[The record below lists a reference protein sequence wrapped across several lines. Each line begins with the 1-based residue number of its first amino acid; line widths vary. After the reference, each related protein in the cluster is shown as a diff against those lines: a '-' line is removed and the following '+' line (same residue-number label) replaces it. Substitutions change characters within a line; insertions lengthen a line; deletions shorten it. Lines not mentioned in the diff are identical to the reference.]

1 MAVGIIRHGNGP
13 PVDESPLEDFIRTL
27 SQLPAE
33 EWQKRIAALEAL
45 VKSIPDHS
53 TSANAEDG
61 DLGVAFPVTPSSAPR
76 ENSGVSVAAANNSN
90 VVVPWYRSSRS
101 VRKLSPPLKN
111 LILDARSAVVK
122 EATELIGTLMIVKLQ
137 PLPAAVEAI
146 GGEGVGGDNKVGSDD
161 DDALKT
167 PSKSK
172 SNDQAPPAFVG
183 RLLFKDLIVPV
194 LQLSAQTVKVIRS
207 YGVSMMLDIIPHC
220 RVKSSLVILSEKMRS
235 DKNRSVREDCARYL
249 RCVLETWPWDDE
261 SSQRNVNITSRKEER
276 LSVDSARQVGNGLGR
291 ALSDPAQP
299 VRNEAKRGFQVLF
312 QRFRSVWNE
321 VMRAG
326 VIRDV
331 RLRKTLLEAAAKAD
345 GGNIFEDIASLDD
358 MSLNSLGQGS
368 FASMRSGTS
377 YRSYASR
384 GMSVR
389 SNQPGGGGGHHHV
402 IPSVIGT
409 PQQRPKPSY
418 GLSDS
423 SPSYL
428 KGTAA
433 SSTRIAEREKYGSSP
448 SPAKAAHDYSANVYV
463 TTTGQVMATPSPR
476 AKFHKPTPI
485 GDDGEG
491 NRTTQPFA
499 SLLRT
504 PQHPRSSSRKTTAY
518 SSGATPSRGHHSREY
533 NQKSSKVLRKRLSCR
548 ITGIT
553 PVVSSLDDDWNNLSR
568 INESDDNCAQ
578 TNNED
583 GNGAEIAAVAM
594 EVLAAHLS
602 HLEEMEA
609 EVAKE
614 KKILLDLGKQFG
626 ILDIEGLKSSHF
638 HGHLATL
645 SEEQVCDYFESV
657 HVCADQQRIASEK
670 LLKEM
675 ENISKGGEPCK
686 NVVNTVEKRELAQSP
701 MNGFHLDTVQKELD
715 DLFDD

>member
-1 MAVGIIRHGNGP
+1 M
-13 PVDESPLEDFIRTL
+13 
-27 SQLPAE
+27 
-33 EWQKRIAALEAL
+33 
-45 VKSIPDHS
+45 KSIPDHS

-61 DLGVAFPVTPSSAPR
+61 DIGTAFPVTPSSAPR
-76 ENSGVSVAAANNSN
+76 ADGGAGVAAAKN
-90 VVVPWYRSSRS
+90 VNAVVPWYRSSRS
-101 VRKLSPPLKN
+101 VRKLASPLKN

-146 GGEGVGGDNKVGSDD
+146 GGDGEGGDNKVGSDD
-161 DDALKT
+161 GDALKT
-167 PSKSK
+167 PSKPK
-172 SNDQAPPAFVG
+172 HNDQTPPAFVG
-183 RLLFKDLIVPV
+183 RLLFKDLIVPI

-207 YGVSMMLDIIPHC
+207 YGVSMMLDIMPHC
-220 RVKSSLVILSEKMRS
+220 RVKSSLVILLEKMRS
-235 DKNRSVREDCARYL
+235 DKNRNVREDCARYL

-261 SSQRNVNITSRKEER
+261 SSQDIMITTSRKEER
-276 LSVDSARQVGNGLGR
+276 LSMDSARQVGNGLGR

-331 RLRKTLLEAAAKAD
+331 RLRKTLLEAAAKSD
-345 GGNIFEDIASLDD
+345 GGNLFEDIASLDD

-368 FASMRSGTS
+368 FASMKSGTS

-389 SNQPGGGGGHHHV
+389 SNQPGGGGSNHHV
-402 IPSVIGT
+402 IPLVIGT
-409 PQQRPKPSY
+409 PQQRPKPRY

-428 KGTAA
+428 RGTAA
-433 SSTRIAEREKYGSSP
+433 SSTRVAEREKYGSSP

-476 AKFHKPTPI
+476 SKFHKPTPI
-485 GDDGEG
+485 GNDGEG
-491 NRTTQPFA
+491 NTTTQPFA

-504 PQHPRSSSRKTTAY
+504 PQHPRSSSRTTTAY
-518 SSGATPSRGHHSREY
+518 TSSATPSRGHHGKEY
-533 NQKSSKVLRKRLSCR
+533 DEKSSKVLRKRLSCR
-548 ITGIT
+548 ITGIV
-553 PVVSSLDDDWNNLSR
+553 PMAGSSGDDWNNLTS
-568 INESDDNCAQ
+568 INESDDNDAQ
-578 TNNED
+578 KNSED
-583 GNGAEIAAVAM
+583 GSGAEIAAVAM

-602 HLEEMEA
+602 HLEKMET
-609 EVAKE
+609 EVAVE
-614 KKILLDLGKQFG
+614 KKLLLDLGKQFG
-626 ILDIEGLKSSHF
+626 ILDIKGLKGSHF

-657 HVCADQQRIASEK
+657 HVCADQQRISCEK

-675 ENISKGGEPCK
+675 ENISKGSEPCK
-686 NVVNTVEKRELAQSP
+686 NSVDTVEKRELAQSP
-701 MNGFHLDTVQKELD
+701 MNGIHLDTVQKELD